1 MNIYRKI
8 QRFYRRAETEKRII
22 GHSVLGRD
30 LVAVK
35 VGQGAPVGIAV
46 YAIHGREWVSSL
58 LACEHYRRG
67 VEGSVWLVPL
77 SNPDGAMLSQ
87 KGIASAYGSAHFPFL
102 SAYTAKQLRAWKANA
117 RGVDLNVNFDA
128 RWGTGVKN
136 VRKRGAENYI
146 GERAFSE
153 PETQALR
160 DFTQEISPDYTVS
173 FHTKG
178 EEIYWYFGQS
188 ASDCLRDFSIGQWL
202 SRSTGYPLRLASGSA
217 GGYKDWCIEVLKIP
231 AFTVELG
238 DDRLHHPLRGMAH
251 YMDIKNKAG
260 DALYALSCGVKEWL

>member
-1 MNIYRKI
+1 MNIYRKT
-8 QRFYRRAETEKRII
+8 QRFYRLVETEKSII
-22 GHSVLGRD
+22 GRSVLGRK
-30 LVAVK
+30 LFAVK
-35 VGQGAPVGIAV
+35 VGQGSPVGIAV
-46 YAIHGREWVSSL
+46 YAIHGREWASSL
-58 LACEHYRRG
+58 LAYEHYRRG

-77 SNPDGAMLSQ
+77 ANPDGAMLSQ
-87 KGIASAYGSAHFPFL
+87 KGIASAFGSAHFSFL

-128 RWGTGVKN
+128 HWGTGVKN

-160 DFTQEISPDYTVS
+160 DFTQEIHPDYTVS

-178 EEIYWYFGQS
+178 GEIYWCFGQS
-188 ASDCLRDFSIGQWL
+188 AENCLRDFTIGQRL
-202 SRSTGYPLRLASGSA
+202 SQSTGYPLRLTDSSA
-217 GGYKDWCIEVLKIP
+217 GGYKDWCIASLHIP
-231 AFTVELG
+231 AYTVELG
-238 DDRLHHPLRGMAH
+238 DDRLRHPLGRTA
-251 YMDIKNKAG
+251 YCMDIKNKAG